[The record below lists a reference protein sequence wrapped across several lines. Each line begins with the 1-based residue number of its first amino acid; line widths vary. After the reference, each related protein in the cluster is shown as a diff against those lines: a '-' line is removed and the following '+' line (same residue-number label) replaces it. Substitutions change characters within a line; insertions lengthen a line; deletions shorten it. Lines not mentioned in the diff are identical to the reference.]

1 MLDLAEA
8 ESLFAE
14 LQALVALAETGS
26 MERAASDLYLT
37 PSALTRRIQRLELEL
52 GVVLL
57 DRHFKPPKLTRAGFE
72 VLEKSRAIL
81 TSLSDLKTSTSGA
94 AIPVGPFRLGLSH
107 ALARP
112 EISNVIIELG
122 KQFPL
127 LQPSI
132 GNDISCQLLARL
144 RLGELDGALVVL
156 PTQTALPYDLEG
168 VTLAH
173 DTMRV
178 VQARTSAP
186 ANSSKCSEFY
196 RRHWVLNPAG
206 CMVREEI
213 KHRVERLGA
222 PLIVAAELH
231 NPDLQLSLI
240 AGNVGVG
247 MLRASSLR
255 THTLRNRLSVIEHP
269 NFNIS
274 IRIAFFRARH
284 LGPREQVALEL
295 QRILVKHF
303 EGASEAPLRVVRE
316 DLLGR
321 AAEHP
326 GRRQIPAAG
335 SAHNGRTRSN

>member
-1 MLDLAEA
+1 
-8 ESLFAE
+8 LFAE
-14 LQALVALAETGS
+14 LQALVAVAEAGS
-26 MERAASDLYLT
+26 MERAANDLCLT

-52 GVVLL
+52 GAVLL

-72 VLEKSRAIL
+72 VLEKSRGIL
-81 TSLSDLKTSTSGA
+81 TSLSDLKTSTSGT
-94 AIPVGPFRLGLSH
+94 AIPIGPFRLGLSH

-132 GNDISCQLLARL
+132 GNDVSCQLLERL

-156 PTQTALPYDLEG
+156 PAEKILPDGLEG

-178 VQARTSAP
+178 VQARTSAQP
-186 ANSSKCSEFY
+186 RSSKCSEFY
-196 RRHWVLNPAG
+196 RRNWVLNPAG

-213 KHRVERLGA
+213 ENRVERLGA
-222 PLIVAAELH
+222 PLMVAAELH

-247 MLRASSLR
+247 MLQTSFLR
-255 THTLRNRLSVIEHP
+255 THSLRSRLRIIEHP

-284 LGPREQVALEL
+284 LGTREQVALEL

-303 EGASEAPLRVVRE
+303 EGASEA
-316 DLLGR
+316 
-321 AAEHP
+321 HP
-326 GRRQIPAAG
+326 
-335 SAHNGRTRSN
+335 SHS